1 MPNTS
6 RDKER
11 HSRREKIERMI
22 AVEGKTIHE
31 TAKYLGC
38 TYDQVYNLV
47 TRHDIKPPKAQEYAD
62 RDHLAAD
69 PNYLIPAIRKAL
81 GCRIDERKDGYRLDG
96 RPVSFGDVVRAANL
110 IHKRRGMDQIGN
122 NPAWWAQ

>member
-11 HSRREKIERMI
+11 QSRREKIERMI
-22 AVEGKTIHE
+22 AVEGKQVHE
-31 TAKYLGC
+31 VARSLGC
-38 TYDQVYNLV
+38 TYDQVYYV
-47 TRHDIKPPKAQEYAD
+47 VVRHGIKPLKARQHED

-96 RPVSFGDVVRAANL
+96 RPVGFGDVVRAANL
-110 IHKRRGMDQIGN
+110 VHKRRGMEQIGN
-122 NPAWWAQ
+122 NPAWWAR